1 MHFDFKARTDYI
13 NDVEK
18 FEYSFK
24 GTFNPKLA
32 AARNEYYDAMNIYNS
47 PPPNSS
53 LYLYHYKIN
62 DSIFYQLKNG
72 LYEFYAKNYDK
83 SRKDYHSGLR
93 NKLLIS
99 ANNKLLI
106 AYLKYDLELLKNFF
120 EKHNLEKDN
129 INTFSPK
136 EIELEGPGIDFVVDE
151 VTGEN
156 HQNGNTI
163 SKKKFYVPPHSYYIK
178 KSYDSLIENLNLTI
192 NYICTNLSLL
202 GYDSSAQEKPEP
214 AKKTKIKADNNL
226 GGLESILDYR
236 DTGVI
241 SEFCNYLIS
250 NKYLHSDTKHIQLNN
265 LFVYHKL
272 KKPIN
277 WIASNNKLG
286 YFVSELMGKGI
297 IQYSLRPRK
306 EILKT
311 FRWRGKEINGD
322 TFSCAGK
329 EIKSDPVIDQAINIL
344 SKQ

>member
-32 AARNEYYDAMNIYNS
+32 AARNEDYDVRNIYNS
-47 PPPNSS
+47 PLPNSS

-136 EIELEGPGIDFVVDE
+136 EIELEGPRMNFVVDE

-156 HQNGNTI
+156 YQNGNAI
-163 SKKKFYVPPHSYYIK
+163 FKKKFYDPPHSYYIK
-178 KSYDSLIENLNLTI
+178 KSYDSLIENLNTTI
-192 NYICTNLSLL
+192 KYIQTNLSHLDYMVKPPNKIVGFDTRL
-202 GYDSSAQEKPEP
+202 NTCKIDDLKPVYDILYNGGRGLIVKGNLEDFYNIFTNREVENTILWRYRKQNHLVHFLKMLNISASPIYNNTEYRVSAIDYFLIQIKKDALVGKKLTIEAFDGSHHAPADATIIQKA
-214 AKKTKIKADNNL
+214 AKKL
-226 GGLESILDYR
+226 
-236 DTGVI
+236 
-241 SEFCNYLIS
+241 
-250 NKYLHSDTKHIQLNN
+250 
-265 LFVYHKL
+265 
-272 KKPIN
+272 
-277 WIASNNKLG
+277 
-286 YFVSELMGKGI
+286 
-297 IQYSLRPRK
+297 
-306 EILKT
+306 
-311 FRWRGKEINGD
+311 
-322 TFSCAGK
+322 
-329 EIKSDPVIDQAINIL
+329 INI
-344 SKQ
+344 S